1 MPNMPHAAR
10 GKLNGFFLK
19 KKKLVH
25 KMDKDVDSS
34 GEAGGG
40 CLRLVIE
47 SAREFLNGTNTQRFN
62 KPGDSGLTDIGHVSL
77 SKII

>member
-1 MPNMPHAAR
+1 
-10 GKLNGFFLK
+10 
-19 KKKLVH
+19 
-25 KMDKDVDSS
+25 MDEGVDSS

-47 SAREFLNGTNTQRFN
+47 SAREFLNGINTQRFN
-62 KPGDSGLTDIGHVSL
+62 EPGDSGLTDIGHVSL